1 MKALETILGTMLVLA
16 LCAAMAVALGFFWG
30 VGLELAGLL
39 V

>member
-1 MKALETILGTMLVLA
+1 MKTLATVIGTLLVLA

-30 VGLELAGLL
+30 IGLELAGLL